1 MPVFLLYSVNFL
13 KSFSVRPFWKRC
25 QRCCFYTKRLLLS
38 DGLTSAAATEEGLCV
53 FSSWGQIPLKRA
65 KLRSTISHCGE
76 TLPPLPPRQV
86 WAAGFQT
93 FCALSLKL
101 HWFTFFNII
110 NITIIFLF
118 FFSFRDF
125 LRRPAS
131 TPHSA
136 SCLCLVTS
144 STLQHLSAVP
154 ADAPAHATRGACTD
168 IVSDK
173 RSPAG
178 FGPDTHPSPYRG
190 ALAIV
195 QHGQHTSTSTCTGA
209 HTIPAR
215 QTLTHMST
223 SFERNNNKN
232 EQKKQQN
239 MAETHFLCRK
249 PTKVVFLSLFICFFV
264 IEFFFLA

>member
-76 TLPPLPPRQV
+76 TLPPPPRQV

-101 HWFTFFNII
+101 YWFTFFNII

-118 FFSFRDF
+118 FFFFPRLSTATSLHPPFCVMSVFGHF
-125 LRRPAS
+125 LHPSTSICRSRWRSRARHQGCVHRYCVWQKVSRRLRPWHPPQSLPRGARHCSARS
-131 TPHSA
+131 THIDKHMHRR
-136 SCLCLVTS
+136 THHS
-144 STLQHLSAVP
+144 STTNFDPHEYKLWVKQ
-154 ADAPAHATRGACTD
+154 
-168 IVSDK
+168 
-173 RSPAG
+173 
-178 FGPDTHPSPYRG
+178 
-190 ALAIV
+190 
-195 QHGQHTSTSTCTGA
+195 QQ
-209 HTIPAR
+209 
-215 QTLTHMST
+215 
-223 SFERNNNKN
+223 N
-232 EQKKQQN
+232 EQKK
-239 MAETHFLCRK
+239 A
-249 PTKVVFLSLFICFFV
+249 TKYGRDTFPLQKAHKSCVLVTFYLFFCNRI
-264 IEFFFLA
+264 FFLA